1 MLTFTAIPSQT
12 MTSTLLTS
20 QFSTAVKQTQAS
32 LLARGT
38 CKAAFRAQQRT
49 SDAAKHHSI
58 VSAPGSHRHAQTAA
72 AAATEQ
78 AETAAA
84 PSTEWFQKIISI
96 PAKRR
101 GCHIITRNLL
111 QELPEI
117 AEYEIGMANLFVM
130 HTSASLT
137 INENASSDVP
147 LDLNDSLDRIA
158 PEGSQYRHD
167 DEGPDDMPAHVKSS
181 LMGAS
186 LNLPVRHGQFA
197 MGTWQGL
204 YLNEHR
210 NHGGSRKVCVTIQ
223 GQKRKDGRKFQP
235 SRW

>member
-1 MLTFTAIPSQT
+1 MFTAE
-12 MTSTLLTS
+12 LT
-20 QFSTAVKQTQAS
+20 TAIKQTPV
-32 LLARGT
+32 
-38 CKAAFRAQQRT
+38 
-49 SDAAKHHSI
+49 SI
-58 VSAPGSHRHAQTAA
+58 LPGSAVNATNALRKHTQKAFTNTSRQKIGRSVLHARTCCRAT
-72 AAATEQ
+72 TEQ
-78 AETAAA
+78 ADTATR
-84 PSTEWFQKIISI
+84 PSTEWFQKIVQL
-96 PAKRR
+96 PAKQR

-111 QELPEI
+111 QELPEL
-117 AEYEIGMANLFVM
+117 ADYEVGMANLFVM

-158 PEGSQYRHD
+158 PEGPHYRHD
-167 DEGPDDMPAHVKSS
+167 DEGSDDMPAHVKSS

-186 LNLPVRHGQFA
+186 LNVPVRQGQLA

-223 GQKRKDGRKFQP
+223 GQKRSDGRKYQS